1 MAGLLHGCARTT
13 PCVRA
18 ELQASQASTRALA
31 ARYGLNPKTVAK
43 WRARSDTADAPMG
56 PHRPRSTVLTEAE
69 EAVVVEFRRR
79 TLLPLD
85 DVLGCLRESIPRL
98 TRSALH
104 RCLERHG
111 ISRLPRDEEAS
122 SKRKRFAA
130 TRIGY
135 VHIDS
140 CELRSAEGKV
150 HMFLAIDRVSKFAY
164 IELHATAEMATG
176 AAFMRRVVATFPYRI
191 HTVLTDNGV
200 AFTRCAASKWD
211 RMVHPFDRVCEEHGI
226 KHKLTKPYHPWT
238 NGQAE
243 RMNRTVKEA
252 TVKTFHYETLES
264 LKAHLQAFLAAY
276 NFAKHLKALR
286 WRTPFQAVCDAWK
299 NDPSSFKINPHHLIP
314 GPNRPGRPA
323 PGPAPPAA
331 ASAGTGSIRSGAA
344 ARWGRPAAAA
354 RRSRRVPDARAP
366 RAWSGSTSP
375 AGARP
380 WPADRSCRSPSP
392 GGPACLAATAPG

>member
-43 WRARSDTADAPMG
+43 WRERSDTADAPMG
-56 PHRPRSTVLTEAE
+56 PRRPRSTVLTEAE
-69 EAVVVEFRRR
+69 EAAVIEFRRR

-104 RCLERHG
+104 RCLQRHG
-111 ISRLPRDEEAS
+111 ISRLPRDEMAS
-122 SKRKRFAA
+122 SKRKRFAE

-135 VHIDS
+135 VHVDS

-164 IELHATAEMATG
+164 VELHATAEMATG
-176 AAFMRRVVATFPYRI
+176 AAFMRGVVTTFPYRI

-211 RMVHPFDRVCEEHGI
+211 RMVHPFDRVCDEHGI

-264 LKAHLQAFLAAY
+264 SRPTGKPS
-276 NFAKHLKALR
+276 
-286 WRTPFQAVCDAWK
+286 WRPTTSPSTSRRCDGGH
-299 NDPSSFKINPHHLIP
+299 PSRPSAT
-314 GPNRPGRPA
+314 PGRTTPPRSRSTRTTSSRDQTPSGMRRCASAQSLCSQVLPLMPRRGPPPLPRLAVPTRRSSRDWPRIGRDCRWPLGACGSAGRQSCAPA
-323 PGPAPPAA
+323 RAGVAA
-331 ASAGTGSIRSGAA
+331 ADWA
-344 ARWGRPAAAA
+344 
-354 RRSRRVPDARAP
+354 
-366 RAWSGSTSP
+366 
-375 AGARP
+375 
-380 WPADRSCRSPSP
+380 
-392 GGPACLAATAPG
+392 